1 MSFKTFSDKA
11 ATSSANKLADKT
23 SIESGGVNSP
33 EAPAPEPEKAERE
46 ATTSQKP

>member
-23 SIESGGVNSP
+23 NIEPGAVNGP
-33 EAPAPEPEKAERE
+33 EAPAPEPAKAEHE
-46 ATTSQKP
+46 APPSQKP